1 MNIVLISRSEPK
13 LMKVAQEI
21 YERYNVQTQ
30 VIAVDFSKG
39 PEIYKPIREQLDS
52 LDIGIL
58 LNNVGYYP
66 MVRVFDLNTEEE
78 MLTTINLNVLSTT
91 MMTRMVLPGMKQ
103 RGRGIIVNMSSTS
116 CYRPAA
122 YLNLYASTKAFVT
135 SFSLGLQHE
144 LQGTGVECQVV
155 TPGMV
160 QTNMITKFDG
170 EIPWYISVTTPESLA
185 QFGVFTLG
193 KTSHT
198 CGGWMHAFQVCWQDL
213 VPLSLGTFFISRITA
228 KAIGK

>member
-1 MNIVLISRSEPK
+1 
-13 LMKVAQEI
+13 
-21 YERYNVQTQ
+21 
-30 VIAVDFSKG
+30 
-39 PEIYKPIREQLDS
+39 
-52 LDIGIL
+52 
-58 LNNVGYYP
+58 

-144 LQGTGVECQVV
+144 LQGSGVECQVV

-198 CGGWMHAFQVCWQDL
+198 CGGWMHAFQVIECGVFLCKSLLIESRYIFRFAGRIWFHFLWELSSFL
-213 VPLSLGTFFISRITA
+213 V
-228 KAIGK
+228 